1 MSGPREA
8 DPESESLLLK
18 RDGSSYTEEV
28 VVGGAEGGGGGASG
42 DLTEMDYVDADVS
55 VLSQFHEDAMAQA
68 GFGLFQYFLFLVLG
82 LGLAADSIEVFVI
95 AYVLPSAERELC
107 LDDARKGW
115 LAAISFLGMMIG
127 GLVWGNLGDKL
138 GRRRTLVSALTTNAI
153 FAVATAFMPTYGLL
167 LLTRLGSGIGVG
179 GSLPIVFTYYGEFL
193 VKRHRGRHLSWLL
206 TFWGIGGLFTALM
219 AWLMI
224 TQPEA
229 EGLGTRLSSWRVF
242 LVVCSAPAL
251 LTVFGLF
258 FLPESPRYLL
268 ECGQDV
274 EAMYV
279 YQKVF
284 RINHK
289 QSDEYPLSEM
299 ELPARRSSTPGP
311 GPVGC
316 LSDALEAFE
325 TFWSSF
331 MQILWTPYTG
341 VTTILIVVWTTTAFG
356 FYGMSIWFPEYVR
369 HLEMEKD
376 HGREIVT
383 ANRTLAHRRFGG
395 LLEDRRFERVRFV
408 DVTFEDALISRCVF
422 EECSFKDSFFRRIRS
437 SKTFFI
443 RSTFKG
449 VDFESTDL
457 YAFRFIDCAFANS
470 SFRKTVEDGC
480 GLDLDL
486 TTDLSDVFTENLI
499 AQAAIIPGNIVSSF
513 ILDRFGRVK
522 TMVTSLF
529 LTSASAFFIW
539 FLDTRATV
547 IAFEALFNFI
557 SISGWN
563 AVDVITTES
572 YPTSLRSTGYGF
584 LSAVSRL
591 AAILGNLTFA
601 HYISVSKA
609 LPVLTTATVL
619 LVGGLAALKLKETK
633 DTLM

>member
-1 MSGPREA
+1 MNGPREA
-8 DPESESLLLK
+8 ESESLLLK
-18 RDGSSYTEEV
+18 RDGSSYTEEAA
-28 VVGGAEGGGGGASG
+28 GGVAG
-42 DLTEMDYVDADVS
+42 DELTEMDYVDADVS
-55 VLSQFHEDAMAQA
+55 VLSQFHEDALAQWSHSDKGVGEA
-68 GFGLFQYFLFLVLG
+68 GDVRRECTQDAKAHSSQITQTSRETTSSYVAPRLEQKLPLTIRATWYPAPNLVIRL
-82 LGLAADSIEVFVI
+82 LVYEVSDR
-95 AYVLPSAERELC
+95 AT
-107 LDDARKGW
+107 
-115 LAAISFLGMMIG
+115 AAIPP
-127 GLVWGNLGDKL
+127 K
-138 GRRRTLVSALTTNAI
+138 R
-153 FAVATAFMPTYGLL
+153 
-167 LLTRLGSGIGVG
+167 VG

-224 TQPEA
+224 TQPNA

-242 LVVCSAPAL
+242 LVVCSTPAL
-251 LTVFGLF
+251 LTIFGLF

-299 ELPARRSSTPGP
+299 ELPARPTPGAS
-311 GPVGC
+311 GGC
-316 LSDALEAFE
+316 LSDTLEAFE
-325 TFWSSF
+325 TFWGSF
-331 MQILWTPYTG
+331 MQILWPPYTG
-341 VTTILIVVWTTTAFG
+341 MTSVLLVVWTTTAFG
-356 FYGMSIWFPEYVR
+356 FYGMSIWFPEQLR
-369 HLEMEKD
+369 HLEAEKD
-376 HGREIVT
+376 GSHEILVVNRNLTQGRLE
-383 ANRTLAHRRFGG
+383 G
-395 LLEDRRFERVRFV
+395 LVEDRRYERVHFLNF
-408 DVTFEDALISRCVF
+408 TFEDATLSRCMFDECTF
-422 EECSFKDSFFRRIRS
+422 EKTVFRRVRS

-443 RSTFKG
+443 RSTFNK
-449 VDFESTDL
+449 VDFERTDL
-457 YAFRFIDCAFANS
+457 YAFRFIDCKFKNS
-470 SFRKTVEDGC
+470 TFRHTVEEGC

-486 TTDLSDVFTENLI
+486 TTDLSDIFTENLI

-513 ILDRFGRVK
+513 ILDRFGRVR

-529 LTSASAFFIW
+529 FASASAFFIW
-539 FLDTRATV
+539 FLDTRTTV

-572 YPTSLRSTGYGF
+572 YPATLRSTGYGF
-584 LSAVSRL
+584 LSAISRL

-601 HYISVSKA
+601 RFISVSRA

-619 LVGGLAALKLKETK
+619 MVGALASLKLKETK
-633 DTLM
+633 DALM

>member
-1 MSGPREA
+1 MNGPREA
-8 DPESESLLLK
+8 ESESLLLK
-18 RDGSSYTEEV
+18 RDGSSYTEEAA
-28 VVGGAEGGGGGASG
+28 GGVAG
-42 DLTEMDYVDADVS
+42 DELTEMDYVDADVS
-55 VLSQFHEDAMAQA
+55 VLSQFHEDALAQA

-107 LDDARKGW
+107 MDDTRKGW

-138 GRRRTLVSALTTNAI
+138 GRRRTLVSALTTNAV
-153 FAVATAFMPTYGLL
+153 FAVATAFMPTYGLM

-224 TQPEA
+224 TQPNT

-242 LVVCSAPAL
+242 LVVCSTPAL
-251 LTVFGLF
+251 LTIFGLF

-299 ELPARRSSTPGP
+299 ELPARPTPGAS
-311 GPVGC
+311 GGC

-325 TFWSSF
+325 TFWGSF
-331 MQILWTPYTG
+331 MQILWPPYTG
-341 VTTILIVVWTTTAFG
+341 MTSVLLVVWTTTAFG
-356 FYGMSIWFPEYVR
+356 FYGMSIWFPEQLRY
-369 HLEMEKD
+369 LEAEKD
-376 HGREIVT
+376 GSHEILVVNRNLTQGRLE
-383 ANRTLAHRRFGG
+383 G
-395 LLEDRRFERVRFV
+395 LVEDRRYERVHFLNF
-408 DVTFEDALISRCVF
+408 TFEDATLSRCMFDECTF
-422 EECSFKDSFFRRIRS
+422 EKTVFRRVRS

-443 RSTFKG
+443 RSTFYK
-449 VDFESTDL
+449 VDFERTDL
-457 YAFRFIDCAFANS
+457 YAFRFIDCKYKNATFHH
-470 SFRKTVEDGC
+470 TVEEGC

-486 TTDLSDVFTENLI
+486 TTDLSDIFTENLI

-513 ILDRFGRVK
+513 ILDRFGRVR

-529 LTSASAFFIW
+529 LASASAFFIW
-539 FLDTRATV
+539 FLDTRTTV

-572 YPTSLRSTGYGF
+572 YPATLRSTGYGF
-584 LSAVSRL
+584 LSAISRL

-601 HYISVSKA
+601 RFISVSRA

-619 LVGGLAALKLKETK
+619 MVGALASLKLKETK
-633 DTLM
+633 DALM